1 MSPLRPLVTPLLTRL
16 PLRLHIYPHLHLRR
30 AQTTY
35 QPPSPPAGTQPPNP
49 HGTFYKTFGLP
60 LAKTFLIAVVTYQV
74 LYISWSKLESMDVTR
89 EKEAE
94 MRGLRGQLKGLVGE
108 ASAAADKGKGG
119 YGNWL
124 GGWWG

>member
-1 MSPLRPLVTPLLTRL
+1 MSPLRLIRPNLSTRL
-16 PLRLHIYPHLHLRR
+16 TSIPRPSIPLHLRL
-30 AQTTY
+30 QSTY

-60 LAKTFLIAVVTYQV
+60 LAKTFLIAVATYQV
-74 LYISWSKLESMDVTR
+74 LYISWSKLESMEVTR

-94 MRGLRGQLKGLVGE
+94 MRGLRGELKDLVGE
-108 ASAAADKGKGG
+108 ASTAAEKGAGG
-119 YGNWL
+119 SGSWF

>member
-1 MSPLRPLVTPLLTRL
+1 MSPLRLLRPILSTRL
-16 PLRLHIYPHLHLRR
+16 TSVPRASVSLHLRS
-30 AQTTY
+30 QSTY
-35 QPPSPPAGTQPPNP
+35 QPPSPPASNKPPNP

-60 LAKTFLIAVVTYQV
+60 LVRTLLIAVATYQV
-74 LYISWSKLESMDVTR
+74 LYISWSKLESMEVTR

-94 MRGLRGQLKGLVGE
+94 MKGLRGELKGLVGK

-119 YGNWL
+119 SGSWF